1 MTRFLLALLL
11 AGVSFSIH
19 AKDSPEPVRKVARP
33 NIPGSFMI
41 DFGLNGALY
50 PPTNFEYGIWGS
62 RTANFYYQYPIRFG
76 RSKFSFNP
84 GVGVSL
90 ERFKLKNNYILI
102 DPDEPAGTDPVEK
115 YVLVPGESFYP
126 DIKKVMLIANYVD
139 VPLEIRFDTK
149 PEDIARSFNFALGAR
164 VGVLFDSQQKVK
176 YRENDQWKKSKNKE
190 DWGLNLLRY
199 GAYTRIG
206 IGAFNLF
213 GFYNFSPLFTP
224 DMGPE
229 NTMMNTYTFGI
240 SINGF

>member
-1 MTRFLLALLL
+1 MTRFLTALLL
-11 AGVSFSIH
+11 AGVSFSIQ
-19 AKDSPEPVRKVARP
+19 AQDSSKVRTVARP
-33 NIPGSFMI
+33 NIPGSFMV
-41 DFGLNGALY
+41 DFGLNGVIN

-90 ERFKLKNNYILI
+90 ERFKLKNNYILV
-102 DPDEPAGTDPVEK
+102 DPAEPAGTDPVEK
-115 YVLVPGESFYP
+115 YVLVPGETFYP
-126 DIKKVMLIANYVD
+126 DIKKAMLIANYVE

-176 YRENDQWKKSKNKE
+176 YREDDQWKKSKNKE
-190 DWGLNLLRY
+190 DWGLNFLRY

-206 IGAFNLF
+206 IGAFNIF
-213 GFYNFSPLFTP
+213 GFYNLSPLFAP
-224 DMGPE
+224 NMGPE
-229 NTMMNTYTFGI
+229 DTKMNTYTFGI